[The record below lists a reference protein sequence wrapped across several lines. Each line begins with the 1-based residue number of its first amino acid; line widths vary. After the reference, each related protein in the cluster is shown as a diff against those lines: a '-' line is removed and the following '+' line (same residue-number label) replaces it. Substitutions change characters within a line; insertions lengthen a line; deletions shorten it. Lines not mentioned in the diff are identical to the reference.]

1 MLKTSPAE
9 LSLIMK
15 KEEYE
20 YKYKIKNYNQSHLAK
35 DHLPF
40 STMKLKIAAQMLNAE
55 VPSKP
60 KFVFNLDLNS
70 FKEEFLKYYKKFRD
84 TYALIAD

>member
-40 STMKLKIAAQMLNAE
+40 STMKLKIAA
-55 VPSKP
+55 
-60 KFVFNLDLNS
+60 
-70 FKEEFLKYYKKFRD
+70 
-84 TYALIAD
+84 